1 MLEIRGLEVAYGKFL
16 ALSEVKLSADASSFV
31 GIIGR
36 NGVGKTTLLRAIAGL
51 APISRGEVRL
61 AGESITQLSAVAR
74 ARRGVSI
81 VLDRKGIFPSLS
93 VLENLTIAA
102 RAPRGARAAWNLER
116 VFALFPRL
124 NERRKN
130 RGDALSGGEQRML
143 SMGRAL
149 MTNPD
154 VLLLDE
160 PTEGLAPQ
168 FVEEIR
174 KVILSLKGQGIVVL
188 LVDQNLP
195 TVFGA
200 CERLIVMHRG
210 GIAIEG
216 NTGELRHDRE
226 MLERHLGV

>member
-1 MLEIRGLEVAYGKFL
+1 MLEIRDLEVAYGKFL
-16 ALSEVKLSADASSFV
+16 ALSGVSLAADATNFV

-61 AGESITQLSAVAR
+61 SGAAIARMSAVNR
-74 ARRGVSI
+74 ARLGISI
-81 VLDRKGIFPSLS
+81 VLDRKGIFPSLT

-102 RAPRGARAAWNLER
+102 RAPRSERAAWNLER
-116 VFALFPRL
+116 VFGLFPRL
-124 NERRKN
+124 NERVKN

-160 PTEGLAPQ
+160 PTEGLAPRL
-168 FVEEIR
+168 VEQIR
-174 KVILSLKGQGIVVL
+174 SVILSLKGQGIVVL

-195 TVFGA
+195 TVFQA
-200 CERLIVMHRG
+200 CERLIVMRRG
-210 GIAIEG
+210 GIAAEG
-216 NTGELRHDRE
+216 TTAQMRNDRE
-226 MLERHLGV
+226 LLERHLGL

>member
-1 MLEIRGLEVAYGKFL
+1 MLEISNLEVAYGKFL
-16 ALSEVKLSADASSFV
+16 ALSDVTLAADAAAFV

-61 AGESITQLSAVAR
+61 SGEPITKLTAVNR
-74 ARRGVSI
+74 ARRGISI

-102 RAPRGARAAWNLER
+102 RPPRSSRSAWNLER
-116 VFALFPRL
+116 VFGLFPRL
-124 NERRKN
+124 NERLKN

-174 KVILSLKGQGIVVL
+174 KVILSLKGEGIVVL

-200 CERLIVMHRG
+200 CERLVVMHRG

-216 NTGELRHDRE
+216 STAELRHDRK
-226 MLERHLGV
+226 MLEQHLGV